1 MEPQPDPAA
10 RSPHL
15 NGVLARLSA
24 RLDWY
29 WTLSPPGRA
38 AFWATFG
45 GWALDAY
52 NQMTV
57 GFVLPAVTAAF
68 ALSPAQ
74 AGLLGSVGLVTSA
87 VGGAVAGAL
96 ADALGRVRVL
106 ILSIASYALFTL
118 LAGCAQSY
126 EQLLVFLTLQGL
138 GFGGEWA
145 AGAVLVAE
153 YADATQRGRVVG
165 SVQSAWSIGYAGVL
179 LANTIT
185 FSLAPP
191 ELAWRIMFWLGALPA
206 VALLWVRTGIEES
219 PLYRAEVA
227 ARARGTGTRH
237 GAKPGAALLGLFRR
251 DQLRVTLAS
260 ALLSVGVIGAGL
272 VIWLPTYLEEVRHL
286 TVEGIGAYM
295 GIQVIGGFMGCI
307 SAGYVLDALGRRR
320 GLALFALGSAL
331 SAWAYVVLPRRH
343 PLAGV
348 RHRLPARLLRLGHLQ
363 RARGLPRR
371 ALSDRAARRGP
382 GLRLQHRPWHRR
394 GRAGRDRRCGGA
406 VRAERRAGAGG
417 HQLRALPRR
426 AHLPAGDAREAAE
439 RVRLSGLR
447 ASPHRRKREHRPMVF
462 RPRIAVK
469 LTEGGTKGN
478 IVS

>member
-15 NGVLARLSA
+15 NAVLARLSA

-74 AGLLGSVGLVTSA
+74 AGLLGSVGLVMSA

-96 ADALGRVRVL
+96 ADAVGRVRVL

-126 EQLLVFLTLQGL
+126 EQLLLFLTLQGL

-153 YADATQRGRVVG
+153 YAQATQRGRVVG
-165 SVQSAWSIGYAGVL
+165 AVQSAWSIGYAGVL
-179 LANTIT
+179 IANTAA

-219 PLYRAEVA
+219 PLYRAEAA
-227 ARARGTGTRH
+227 ARARGAGQA
-237 GAKPGAALLGLFRR
+237 GAKPGAKTGAALLGLFRR
-251 DQLRVTLAS
+251 DQLRITLAS
-260 ALLSVGVIGAGL
+260 ALS
-272 VIWLPTYLEEVRHL
+272 R
-286 TVEGIGAYM
+286 
-295 GIQVIGGFMGCI
+295 
-307 SAGYVLDALGRRR
+307 SAS
-320 GLALFALGSAL
+320 SA
-331 SAWAYVVLPRRH
+331 
-343 PLAGV
+343 
-348 RHRLPARLLRLGHLQ
+348 
-363 RARGLPRR
+363 
-371 ALSDRAARRGP
+371 P
-382 GLRLQHRPWHRR
+382 GLSSGCRPISS
-394 GRAGRDRRCGGA
+394 RCA
-406 VRAERRAGAGG
+406 ISR
-417 HQLRALPRR
+417 
-426 AHLPAGDAREAAE
+426 
-439 RVRLSGLR
+439 SR
-447 ASPHRRKREHRPMVF
+447 ASPPTWASR
-462 RPRIAVK
+462 
-469 LTEGGTKGN
+469 
-478 IVS
+478 

>member
-24 RLDWY
+24 RLDWS

-87 VGGAVAGAL
+87 VGGALAGAL
-96 ADALGRVRVL
+96 ADAVGRVRVL
-106 ILSIASYALFTL
+106 ILSIASYAIFTL

-126 EQLLVFLTLQGL
+126 EQLLLFLTLQGL

-153 YADATQRGRVVG
+153 YAQATQRGRVIG
-165 SVQSAWSIGYAGVL
+165 AVQSAWSVGYALVL
-179 LANTIT
+179 VANTVT

-191 ELAWRIMFWLGALPA
+191 ELAWRIMFWLGAVPA
-206 VALLWVRTGIEES
+206 VALFWARTRLQES
-219 PLYRAEVA
+219 PVYRAEVA
-227 ARARGTGTRH
+227 ARAAGTGQAR
-237 GAKPGAALLGLFRR
+237 ARPGFALLGLFRP

-260 ALLSVGVIGAGL
+260 ALLSIGVIGAG
-272 VIWLPTYLEEVRHL
+272 VAFWLPTYLEQVRHL

-295 GIQVIGGFMGCI
+295 GIQVVGGFVGCV
-307 SAGYVLDALGRRR
+307 SAGYILDWMGRRR

-331 SAWAYVVLPRRH
+331 AAWAYVVLPLGAAWLVFAIGF
-343 PLAGV
+343 PLGFFSSGIFSGLAVYLAELYPTELRGAGQGFGYNIGRGIGAV
-348 RHRLPARLLRLGHLQ
+348 GPAAIGVAA
-363 RARGLPRR
+363 ARVG
-371 ALSDRAARRGP
+371 LSDALALAATSYVLCLVALLFLPETRGK
-382 GLRLQHRPWHRR
+382 
-394 GRAGRDRRCGGA
+394 
-406 VRAERRAGAGG
+406 
-417 HQLRALPRR
+417 
-426 AHLPAGDAREAAE
+426 HLTD
-439 RVRLSGLR
+439 
-447 ASPHRRKREHRPMVF
+447 
-462 RPRIAVK
+462 
-469 LTEGGTKGN
+469 
-478 IVS
+478 

>member
-15 NGVLARLSA
+15 HGVLARLSA

-57 GFVLPAVTAAF
+57 GFVLPAVSAAF

-74 AGLLGSVGLVTSA
+74 AGLLGSVGLVMSA

-96 ADALGRVRVL
+96 ADAIGRVRVL

-126 EQLLVFLTLQGL
+126 EQLVLFLTLQGL

-153 YADATQRGRVVG
+153 YAQATQRGRVVG
-165 SVQSAWSIGYAGVL
+165 AVQSAWSIGYAGVL
-179 LANTIT
+179 IANTT
-185 FSLAPP
+185 AFSLAPP

-206 VALLWVRTGIEES
+206 VVLLWVRTGLQES
-219 PLYRAEVA
+219 PPYGAEAA
-227 ARARGTGTRH
+227 ARARGAGQAQSGGRPGT
-237 GAKPGAALLGLFRR
+237 ALLGLFRR

-272 VIWLPTYLEEVRHL
+272 FIWLPTYLEQVRHL
-286 TVEGIGAYM
+286 TVEGIAAYM
-295 GIQVIGGFMGCI
+295 GIQVVGGFSTRWAGAAASLCSRSAAGSPPGPTWCCRSALPGWCSPSAFRSAFSVRAS
-307 SAGYVLDALGRRR
+307 SAGSRSTSSSSIRPNCAARAKASATTSAVALARSGRPRSALRRR
-320 GLALFALGSAL
+320 G
-331 SAWAYVVLPRRH
+331 
-343 PLAGV
+343 
-348 RHRLPARLLRLGHLQ
+348 
-363 RARGLPRR
+363 
-371 ALSDRAARRGP
+371 
-382 GLRLQHRPWHRR
+382 
-394 GRAGRDRRCGGA
+394 
-406 VRAERRAGAGG
+406 
-417 HQLRALPRR
+417 
-426 AHLPAGDAREAAE
+426 
-439 RVRLSGLR
+439 SG
-447 ASPHRRKREHRPMVF
+447 
-462 RPRIAVK
+462 
-469 LTEGGTKGN
+469 
-478 IVS
+478 